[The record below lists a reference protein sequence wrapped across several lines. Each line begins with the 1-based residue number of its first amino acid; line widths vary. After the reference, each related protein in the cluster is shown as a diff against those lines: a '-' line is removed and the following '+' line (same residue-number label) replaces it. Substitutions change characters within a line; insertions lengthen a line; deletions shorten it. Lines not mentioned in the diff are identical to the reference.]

1 MFERPGLSPGD
12 TRRLHVCERTN
23 LLLVEF
29 NRVSCSSRDAMEAE
43 LWTGRGY
50 SAPWMYH
57 SVAGQ
62 YTLLDKQLVSDFSP
76 ARRGLGARVLQDST
90 NWHDAQLF
98 PPRWGPRRPE
108 GHWFSGK
115 DPSKAAPSPK
125 AQRQPNPPYDGLPP
139 MCRRDVSSNAAR
151 GPAEG
156 CKWSRRGAPK
166 SKGELPARAP
176 PSYEAHMLLRLRAGP
191 GPRKENWPRPP
202 PYIAPP
208 SYEAPHRT
216 VQPKQRASKEAST
229 AKQSQAEAP
238 KKSREGTKRACESGP
253 AAGRKAGRSPSKL
266 PGSWSYL
273 SGATTWGG
281 GFGAQPERAGSRY
294 PLGSC
299 LDASPQHRG
308 HTLPRATKR
317 GEPGRPHPG
326 SPLQH
331 TLPAGWGFSHAAGR
345 PEAAVGGESKA
356 AGEQLRCRF
365 PKWKEPGGSHA
376 AASHRSTPRRRGGL
390 FVIDAT
396 CVVIQAH
403 YIPPPRTERV
413 RYLGREET
421 GAAPPP
427 GSPAPASMEERA
439 ARILGLPVSELGFAG
454 AGGGEASGSGSPARG
469 AAGSCAS
476 DAAPFGDAPAVGQP
490 AGPPSAPASPAK
502 PLAPPAPDGSQAGP
516 TELAGPACP
525 SPRGAAAPGQ
535 EGGCPPRGG
544 KEAGAKPALPSPSR
558 SYVRDLKEAMSRIRR
573 HTAPDSDTDEELEQE
588 WPPASGRAAWKGRLG
603 EGALSYSSS
612 SSLDSSCSNATVV
625 PGSAPPGLRNG
636 PESGWELQAVGG
648 RGLGRAE
655 AGPQP

>member
-1 MFERPGLSPGD
+1 MFECPGLSPGD
-12 TRRLHVCERTN
+12 ARRLHVCERTN

-29 NRVSCSSRDAMEAE
+29 NTVSCSSRDAMEAE
-43 LWTGRGY
+43 LWTGQGY

-62 YTLLDKQLVSDFSP
+62 YTLLEKQLVSDFSP

-90 NWHDAQLF
+90 NWHDAQVF

-108 GHWFSGK
+108 GRWFSGK
-115 DPSKAAPSPK
+115 DPSKAASPPK
-125 AQRQPNPPYDGLPP
+125 APRQPNPPYDGLPT
-139 MCRRDVSSNAAR
+139 MCRRDVSSQAAK
-151 GPAEG
+151 GPADG
-156 CKWSRRGAPK
+156 CRWSRGAPRG
-166 SKGELPARAP
+166 KGELPARAP

-229 AKQSQAEAP
+229 AKPSPAEAP
-238 KKSREGTKRACESGP
+238 KKGREGTRRACESGP
-253 AAGRKAGRSPSKL
+253 AGRKAGRSPSKL

-281 GFGAQPERAGSRY
+281 GFGARPEPAGSRY

-299 LDASPQHRG
+299 WDRSPQHRG

-317 GEPGRPHPG
+317 GQPGRPHPG
-326 SPLQH
+326 RPLQH
-331 TLPAGWGFSHAAGR
+331 TLPAGWGFSHAAGW
-345 PEAAVGGESKA
+345 PEAAAVGGESKA
-356 AGEQLRCRF
+356 AGERRRGSF
-365 PKWKEPGGSHA
+365 PKGKEPGGGHA
-376 AASHRSTPRRRGGL
+376 PRSTPRRRGGL

-454 AGGGEASGSGSPARG
+454 AGGEAPGPGSPARG

-476 DAAPFGDAPAVGQP
+476 DAAPFGDARAVGQP
-490 AGPPSAPASPAK
+490 AGPPSAPASPTK
-502 PLAPPAPDGSQAGP
+502 PVAAPDGSQAGP
-516 TELAGPACP
+516 TELAGLACP
-525 SPRGAAAPGQ
+525 SQRGAAAPGQ

-544 KEAGAKPALPSPSR
+544 KEAAAKPALPSPSR

-588 WPPASGRAAWKGRLG
+588 WQPASGRAAWKRRLG
-603 EGALSYSSS
+603 EGALCYSSSS
-612 SSLDSSCSNATVV
+612 SSLDSSSSNATVV
-625 PGSAPPGLRNG
+625 PGSAPLGLRKG
-636 PESGWELQAVGG
+636 PESGWELPAAGG
-648 RGLGRAE
+648 SGLSRSE